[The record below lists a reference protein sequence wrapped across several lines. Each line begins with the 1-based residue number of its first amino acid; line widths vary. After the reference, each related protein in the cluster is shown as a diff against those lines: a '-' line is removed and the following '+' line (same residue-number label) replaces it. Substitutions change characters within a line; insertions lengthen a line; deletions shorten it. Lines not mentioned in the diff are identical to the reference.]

1 MSPSADPRESKTT
14 WITGATGYLGGAFL
28 KSVPPELQG
37 DQLVLLSRSKN
48 PSLAGPGRIVAS
60 PSELAQLRAQHPPRR
75 IIHFATEFRNAY
87 QPAEAES
94 MLAANVGFPVAMLE
108 ACRGIPRL
116 EFLNFG
122 TFYSHASGGDSPFSF
137 YAATKS
143 AFESFLSYYAP
154 AHGWS
159 AITLKIFDT
168 YGPADPR
175 PKLVPKLLEVL
186 RTQAPFPLSQG
197 QQKLSLVHVDDITR
211 AARVA
216 LRSFRSGEHLS
227 FQLPAST
234 TGLPTLREVV
244 ATFEKAAGRTIAAQW
259 GAVPYRDREIM
270 EPKLDCPVLPGW
282 KAEIPLADG
291 FKQVLGSG

>member
-1 MSPSADPRESKTT
+1 MSPSGAKTT

-28 KSVPPELQG
+28 KSAPPELQG
-37 DQLVLLSRSKN
+37 ETLVLFSRTKN
-48 PSLAGPGRIVAS
+48 PTLAGPGRVIAH
-60 PSELAQLRAQHPPRR
+60 PSELAQLREKHPPRR

-94 MLAANVGFPVAMLE
+94 MLAANVGFPVAVLE
-108 ACRGIPRL
+108 ACRGIKDL

-122 TFYSHASGGDSPFSF
+122 TFYSHATGGNSPFSF

-143 AFESFLSYYAP
+143 AFESFLDFYAP
-154 AHGWS
+154 ANSWR

-186 RTQAPFPLSQG
+186 RTQTPFPLSQG
-197 QQKLSLVHVDDITR
+197 QQKLSLVHVDDIVR

-216 LRSFRSGEHLS
+216 LSSFRSGEHLAY
-227 FQLPAST
+227 QLPASV

-244 ATFEKAAGRTIAAQW
+244 ATFEQAAGQKIQAQW

-282 KAEIPLADG
+282 KAEVSLADG
-291 FKQVLGSG
+291 FRQVVESG